1 MILANSAKPFHWCE
15 YHIFCACICII
26 KFFSAFSWEA
36 TGFHIYRRFVHK
48 LLFPTLLVD
57 TLRQWG
63 VTTAGAVEAARVRLR
78 THLDNPSQVEK
89 CDLDKWWLALPIGAN
104 KTILPEPTQSTE
116 SLTVVTSAAK
126 IFVEKNWNWEWNFL
140 LLSPEFV
147 RKGEGENIS
156 SRTWSKIVGHGQ
168 HDRCHMGWLWKTNA
182 GEIYQQHLMWNHNR
196 RSRHHRFRLQCQ
208 AMQHYI
214 KEGGAMFSMRLLQ
227 YSLLFYILK
236 ASSWRQPIFFRPSTP
251 NPPSTHFLQHFSR
264 P

>member
-1 MILANSAKPFHWCE
+1 M
-15 YHIFCACICII
+15 
-26 KFFSAFSWEA
+26 
-36 TGFHIYRRFVHK
+36 
-48 LLFPTLLVD
+48 
-57 TLRQWG
+57 
-63 VTTAGAVEAARVRLR
+63 EAARVRLR

-168 HDRCHMGWLWKTNA
+168 HDRCHMGRKTNA

-196 RSRHHRFRLQCQ
+196 RSRHHRLPGKALDFTAKQCSTTLKREVCFRLHSIFYTLL
-208 AMQHYI
+208 HY
-214 KEGGAMFSMRLLQ
+214 G
-227 YSLLFYILK
+227 SLKNSYLWIPYQL
-236 ASSWRQPIFFRPSTP
+236 
-251 NPPSTHFLQHFSR
+251 SR
-264 P
+264 